1 MSKLKDKIVKNL
13 SIRNRRA
20 SFEYSFLDKF
30 TAGMR
35 LTGTEI
41 KSIRLGKV
49 NLDDAYCLLLNG
61 EMFVRN
67 LHVNEYAQGTRFNH
81 DPKAD
86 RKLLLTKRE
95 LRKVE
100 NELKN
105 QGLTII
111 PIHIFINDRG
121 YAKMEVAIAKGKK
134 LHDKRESIKER
145 DVQREMD
152 RE

>member
-86 RKLLLTKRE
+86 RKLLLNKRE